1 MGCVFGVGRKYVW
14 YSEVN
19 YTHLSTNST
28 YVYNIFGSIFV
39 CYIKNIWTRLMFK
52 LCKTVETN
60 KQ

>member
-1 MGCVFGVGRKYVW
+1 MGWVFGVGRKYVW
-14 YSEVN
+14 YSKGN
-19 YTHLSTNST
+19 DPLSTNST